1 MDQQFTDFVRKL
13 DLQEIEG
20 EQFRRLVRIAHA
32 EGLLKVL
39 LQEGGAHQRA
49 PMSECKPT
57 L

>member
-1 MDQQFTDFVRKL
+1 MDQQFRDFVRKL

>member
-39 LQEGGAHQRA
+39 LQEGGAPLH
-49 PMSECKPT
+49 